1 MGGMTARIF
10 RRAPLAGH
18 PAHGDIR
25 VDPLV
30 AEAATLPADAL
41 LARLG
46 SASGGLATA
55 EAARRLAAHGGNEMP
70 AARADGP
77 GARLWRAVR
86 NPLVLLLLAL
96 AAVSLAT
103 GDVRAATVIGV
114 MVVLGVALRF
124 VQEARASAAA
134 AALTAL
140 VRVTTCITR
149 DGVPR
154 ELPVREVVPGDI
166 LTLQAG
172 DMIPA
177 DLRLLDARGLHVG
190 EASLTGESLPV
201 EKTAAVPALLQ
212 SPLQGPLQSP
222 VLLFRGT
229 SVQSGSATAVA
240 VATGPATYLGQMIG
254 SLEAPEP
261 PNEFQRGIDRF
272 TWLMIRL
279 VLVMAPLVFV
289 LNGARRHD
297 WPGAFFFAVAVAV
310 GLTPE
315 MLPMV
320 FSVCL
325 SQGAVAMARR
335 RVIVKHLDAIQGV
348 GAIDVLCT
356 DKTGTLT
363 RDAIILER
371 HCDVQGTE
379 RAPVVA
385 LARLVSRFQT
395 GLASALDAAILAH
408 GDDPGLPAPA
418 WRKVDEIPFDFTRRL
433 MSVVVEAPGEGR
445 WLVAKG
451 AVEELLAQ
459 CVTVLVDG
467 APVPLDDAW
476 RAAAHARYATMS
488 GDGFRVLAV
497 ARRPVPT
504 QARYTPV
511 DEVGMELAGF
521 LGFLDPPKESAAPAL
536 QALRDA
542 GVRPVI
548 LTGDNEQVTARVC
561 AQVGVPVAGLLTGAQ
576 VEALDD
582 ARLAAAAEGTAVFA
596 RLTPG
601 HKERIIR
608 ALQARGHVVGF
619 LGDGINDAPALHTA
633 DVGISVDSAVDIAK
647 DAADVILL
655 DKDLRVLEDGV
666 RQGRTTFAN
675 ILKYVRMGASSN
687 FGNMLSVVGASAWL
701 PFLPMAPIQVLTNNL
716 LYDLSQLPI
725 PGDRVDPDQLA
736 KPRPWSLPALRR
748 YILVFGPLSSLF
760 DYATFAA
767 LFFLFGFDAPA
778 HRAAFQTGWFVESL
792 CTQALVIHVI
802 RTERIPFL
810 QSRPSAG
817 VLAASVAV
825 VAIGVWLPA
834 SPLGPSL
841 GFVPL
846 PAGYWPL
853 LAAIVLG
860 YLVLTQLAKGWLRR
874 RALL

>member
-1 MGGMTARIF
+1 
-10 RRAPLAGH
+10 
-18 PAHGDIR
+18 
-25 VDPLV
+25 
-30 AEAATLPADAL
+30 
-41 LARLG
+41 
-46 SASGGLATA
+46 
-55 EAARRLAAHGGNEMP
+55 
-70 AARADGP
+70 
-77 GARLWRAVR
+77 
-86 NPLVLLLLAL
+86 
-96 AAVSLAT
+96 
-103 GDVRAATVIGV
+103 
-114 MVVLGVALRF
+114 
-124 VQEARASAAA
+124 
-134 AALTAL
+134 
-140 VRVTTCITR
+140 
-149 DGVPR
+149 
-154 ELPVREVVPGDI
+154 
-166 LTLQAG
+166 
-172 DMIPA
+172 
-177 DLRLLDARGLHVG
+177 
-190 EASLTGESLPV
+190 
-201 EKTAAVPALLQ
+201 
-212 SPLQGPLQSP
+212 
-222 VLLFRGT
+222 
-229 SVQSGSATAVA
+229 
-240 VATGPATYLGQMIG
+240 
-254 SLEAPEP
+254 
-261 PNEFQRGIDRF
+261 
-272 TWLMIRL
+272 
-279 VLVMAPLVFV
+279 
-289 LNGARRHD
+289 
-297 WPGAFFFAVAVAV
+297 
-310 GLTPE
+310 
-315 MLPMV
+315 
-320 FSVCL
+320 
-325 SQGAVAMARR
+325 
-335 RVIVKHLDAIQGV
+335 
-348 GAIDVLCT
+348 
-356 DKTGTLT
+356 
-363 RDAIILER
+363 
-371 HCDVQGTE
+371 
-379 RAPVVA
+379 
-385 LARLVSRFQT
+385 
-395 GLASALDAAILAH
+395 
-408 GDDPGLPAPA
+408 
-418 WRKVDEIPFDFTRRL
+418 
-433 MSVVVEAPGEGR
+433 
-445 WLVAKG
+445 
-451 AVEELLAQ
+451 
-459 CVTVLVDG
+459 
-467 APVPLDDAW
+467 
-476 RAAAHARYATMS
+476 
-488 GDGFRVLAV
+488 V

>member
-1 MGGMTARIF
+1 M
-10 RRAPLAGH
+10 
-18 PAHGDIR
+18 
-25 VDPLV
+25 
-30 AEAATLPADAL
+30 AEAAALPAEAL

-46 SASGGLATA
+46 ASAGGLTSA
-55 EAARRLAAHGGNEMP
+55 EATRRRAEHGPNEMP
-70 AARADGP
+70 AARRDGA

-96 AAVSLAT
+96 ASVSLAT
-103 GDVRAATVIGV
+103 GDRRAAAVIGV
-114 MVVLGVALRF
+114 MVALGVALRF
-124 VQEARASAAA
+124 VQETRADTAA
-134 AALTAL
+134 AALKAL
-140 VRVTTCITR
+140 VRVTTCVTR
-149 DGVPR
+149 DGTPC
-154 ELPVREVVPGDI
+154 ELPVREVVPGDVI
-166 LTLQAG
+166 TLKAG

-177 DLRLLDARGLHVG
+177 DLRLLEARGLHVG

-201 EKTAAVPALLQ
+201 EKTSDTPAEAGD
-212 SPLQGPLQSP
+212 SPLHSP

-279 VLVMAPLVFV
+279 VLVMAPLVFL
-289 LNGARRHD
+289 LNGALKHD
-297 WPGAFFFAVAVAV
+297 WGGAFFFALAVAV

-385 LARLVSRFQT
+385 LAGLVSRFQT

-408 GDDPGLPAPA
+408 GDDPGPPAPA

-433 MSVVVEAPGEGR
+433 MSVVVEAPGAGR

-451 AVEELLAQ
+451 AVEELLAR
-459 CVTVLVDG
+459 CATVLVDG

-476 RAAAHARYATMS
+476 RAAAHARYAAMS
-488 GDGFRVLAV
+488 TDGFRVLAV
-497 ARRPVPT
+497 ARRPVPA
-504 QARYTPV
+504 QARYAPA
-511 DEVGMELAGF
+511 DEAGLELAGF

-548 LTGDNEQVTARVC
+548 LTGDNELVTARVC
-561 AQVGVPVAGLLTGAQ
+561 AQVGVPTDGLLTGAQ
-576 VEALDD
+576 VEAQDD
-582 ARLAAAAEGTAVFA
+582 TALAASAERTAVFA

-655 DKDLRVLEDGV
+655 DKDLRVLEAGV

-687 FGNMLSVVGASAWL
+687 FGNMFSVVGASAWL

-767 LFFLFGFDAPA
+767 LWFLFGFDTPA
-778 HRAAFQTGWFVESL
+778 RRAGFQTGWFVESL

-810 QSRPSAG
+810 HSRPSAG

-825 VAIGVWLPA
+825 VGTGVWLPG
-834 SPLGPSL
+834 SPLAASL

-846 PAGYWPL
+846 PTAYWPV

-860 YLVLTQLAKGWLRR
+860 YLTLTQLAKGWLRR

>member
-1 MGGMTARIF
+1 M
-10 RRAPLAGH
+10 
-18 PAHGDIR
+18 
-25 VDPLV
+25 
-30 AEAATLPADAL
+30 AEAVTLPADAL

-46 SASGGLATA
+46 SAPAGLTTA
-55 EAARRLAAHGGNEMP
+55 EAARRLAARGGNEMP
-70 AARADGP
+70 VAQADGP

-124 VQEARASAAA
+124 VQESRADAAASA
-134 AALTAL
+134 LKAL
-140 VRVTTCITR
+140 VRVTTCVTR

-154 ELPVREVVPGDI
+154 ELPVREVVPGDVI
-166 LTLQAG
+166 TLKAG

-177 DLRLLDARGLHVG
+177 DLRLLEARGLHVG

-201 EKTAAVPALLQ
+201 EKSPALPAGPPGAPPQSPLQ
-212 SPLQGPLQSP
+212 SPL
-222 VLLFRGT
+222 LLFRGT
-229 SVQSGSATAVA
+229 SVQSGTATAVA
-240 VATGPATYLGQMIG
+240 VATGATTYLGQMIG

-289 LNGARRHD
+289 LNGALRHD
-297 WPGAFFFAVAVAV
+297 WPGAFFFALAVAV

-371 HCDVQGTE
+371 HCDVQGAE

-408 GDDPGLPAPA
+408 PEAEEGAAPA

-433 MSVVVEAPGEGR
+433 MSVVVEAPGAGR

-451 AVEELLAQ
+451 AVEELLAR
-459 CVTVLVDG
+459 CATVLVDG

-476 RAAAHARYATMS
+476 RAAAHARYAAMS
-488 GDGFRVLAV
+488 ADGFRVLAV
-497 ARRPVPT
+497 ARRPAAA
-504 QARYTPV
+504 QARYAPA
-511 DEVGMELAGF
+511 DEAGLELAGF

-548 LTGDNEQVTARVC
+548 LTGDNELVTARVC
-561 AQVGVPVAGLLTGAQ
+561 AQVGVPVPGLLTGAQ

-582 ARLAAAAEGTAVFA
+582 AALAVAAEATAVFA
-596 RLTPG
+596 RVTPG

-655 DKDLRVLEDGV
+655 DKDLRVLEAGV

-687 FGNMLSVVGASAWL
+687 FGNMVSVVGASAFL

-767 LFFLFGFDAPA
+767 LWFLLGFDTPA
-778 HRAAFQTGWFVESL
+778 LRAGFQTGWFVESL

-817 VLAASVAV
+817 VLAASVLV
-825 VAIGVWLPA
+825 VAAGVWLPS
-834 SPLGPSL
+834 SPLAASL
-841 GFVPL
+841 GLAPL
-846 PAGYWPL
+846 PAAYWPL

-860 YLVLTQLAKGWLRR
+860 YLTLTQLAKGWLRR

>member
-1 MGGMTARIF
+1 M
-10 RRAPLAGH
+10 
-18 PAHGDIR
+18 
-25 VDPLV
+25 V
-30 AEAATLPADAL
+30 EAATLPAAAL

-46 SASGGLATA
+46 TMPQGLATA
-55 EAARRLAAHGGNEMP
+55 EALRRQGAGGANEMS
-70 AARADGP
+70 AARDR
-77 GARLWRAVR
+77 GAWGRLWRAGR

-96 AAVSLAT
+96 ATVSLAT
-103 GDVRAATVIGV
+103 GDVRAAGVVGV
-114 MVVLGVALRF
+114 MVGLGVALRF
-124 VQEARASAAA
+124 IQESRADAAA

-140 VRVTTCITR
+140 VRVTTGILR
-149 DGVPR
+149 DGTRR
-154 ELPVREVVPGDI
+154 ELPVREVVPGDVI
-166 LTLQAG
+166 ILQAG

-177 DLRLLDARGLHVG
+177 DLRLLAARGLYVG

-201 EKTAAVPALLQ
+201 EKSAIVPAE
-212 SPLQGPLQSP
+212 PPATPLQSP

-240 VATGPATYLGQMIG
+240 VATGASTYLGRMIG

-279 VLVMAPLVFV
+279 VLVMAPLVFL
-289 LNGARRHD
+289 LNGATKHD
-297 WPGAFFFAVAVAV
+297 WGGAFVFALAVAV

-325 SQGAVAMARR
+325 AQGAVAMARR

-363 RDAIILER
+363 RDTIILER

-379 RAPVVA
+379 RPAVVA
-385 LARLVSRFQT
+385 TALVVSRFQT

-408 GDDPGLPAPA
+408 AEDAADGAGAPA
-418 WRKVDEIPFDFTRRL
+418 WTKVDEIPFDFTRRL
-433 MSVVVEAPGEGR
+433 MSVVVEAPGAGR

-451 AVEELLAQ
+451 AVEEVLAR
-459 CVTVLVDG
+459 CG
-467 APVPLDDAW
+467 AVQVAGVPVAMDDAW
-476 RAAAHARYATMS
+476 RTAARARYEAMS
-488 GDGFRVLAV
+488 RDGFRVLAV
-497 ARRPVPT
+497 ARRAVPVQGAYVP
-504 QARYTPV
+504 A
-511 DEVGMELAGF
+511 DEQGLELVGF

-536 QALRDA
+536 EALRAA

-548 LTGDNEQVTARVC
+548 LTGDNELVTARVC
-561 AQVGVPVAGLLTGAQ
+561 AQVGVPTDGLLTGAQ

-582 ARLAAAAEGTAVFA
+582 AALAAAAERTAVFA

-608 ALQARGHVVGF
+608 ALQAHGHVVGF

-633 DVGISVDSAVDIAK
+633 EVGISVDSAVDIAK

-655 DKDLRVLEDGV
+655 DKDLRVLVEGV
-666 RQGRTTFAN
+666 RQGRMTFAN

-687 FGNMLSVVGASAWL
+687 FGNMVSVVGASVWL

-716 LYDLSQLPI
+716 LYDVSQLPI

-736 KPRPWSLPALRR
+736 KPRPWSVPALRR
-748 YILVFGPLSSLF
+748 YLLVFGPLSSIF
-760 DYATFAA
+760 DYVTFAV
-767 LFFLFGFDAPA
+767 LVVVFRLDTPA
-778 HRAAFQTGWFVESL
+778 EAAAFQTGWFVESL

-810 QSRPSAG
+810 QSRPGAG
-817 VLAASVAV
+817 VLAASLLV
-825 VAIGVWLPA
+825 VAMAVWLPS
-834 SPLGPSL
+834 SPLAASL
-841 GFVPL
+841 GLVPL
-846 PAGYWPL
+846 PPRFWPV

-860 YLVLTQLAKGWLRR
+860 YLVLVQLVKGWLRHTVMR
-874 RALL
+874 